1 MNESNLNVPLNFGRY
16 IAVAE
21 YMLYDRHNCPK
32 SFVPLAIKQPVK
44 FFVDTIAKIHGNH
57 LQKKKYHV
65 DDEENI
71 RGYRYKDLND
81 VLASIVDSFPPEG
94 IPHQFSQIDQTIV
107 MLNYTKQKNEI
118 YENDQEENN
127 G

>member
-1 MNESNLNVPLNFGRY
+1 MDESNLNNVPLNFGRY

-21 YMLYDRHNCPK
+21 YMLYARHDSPE

-57 LQKKKYHV
+57 LNKKKYYI
-65 DDEENI
+65 DSNEDNI
-71 RGYRYKDLND
+71 GYKDLND
-81 VLASIVDSFPPEG
+81 LLASIVDSFPPEG
-94 IPHQFSQIDQTIV
+94 IPPRFSQIDQTIV
-107 MLNYTKQKNEI
+107 MLNYNKQKNEI
-118 YENDQEENN
+118 YENNQEENN

>member
-1 MNESNLNVPLNFGRY
+1 MNESNLNNVPLNFGRY
-16 IAVAE
+16 IAIAE
-21 YMLYDRHNCPK
+21 YMLYARHDSPE

-44 FFVDTIAKIHGNH
+44 FFVDTIAKIHGGH
-57 LQKKKYHV
+57 FRKKKYYSTKEGDTRV
-65 DDEENI
+65 
-71 RGYRYKDLND
+71 YKDLND
-81 VLASIVDSFPPEG
+81 VLASIVDSFPSEG
-94 IPHQFSQIDQTIV
+94 IPPRFSQIDQTIA

>member
-1 MNESNLNVPLNFGRY
+1 MNESNLNNVPLNFGRY

-21 YMLYDRHNCPK
+21 YMLYARHDSPE

-44 FFVDTIAKIHGNH
+44 FFVDTIAKIHGGH
-57 LQKKKYHV
+57 LKKKKYYI
-65 DDEENI
+65 DINGDNI
-71 RGYRYKDLND
+71 GYKDLND

-94 IPHQFSQIDQTIV
+94 LPAHFSQKDQTIV